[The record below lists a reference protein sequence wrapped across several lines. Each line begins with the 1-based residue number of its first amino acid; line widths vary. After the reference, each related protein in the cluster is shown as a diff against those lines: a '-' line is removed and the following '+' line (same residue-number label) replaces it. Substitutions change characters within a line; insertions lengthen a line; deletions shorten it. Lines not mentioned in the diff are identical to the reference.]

1 MDLKYSLEI
10 SKILDKHL
18 PAKGVGTQREVLR
31 MKIHRD
37 FTDLVNTLLI
47 QRVVS
52 SLPTE
57 CQENWES
64 NYYCTLSGKCQKC
77 DK

>member
-18 PAKGVGTQREVLR
+18 PAKDVGTEREILR

-37 FTDLVNTLLI
+37 FTDLVNELLI
-47 QRVVS
+47 QRVS
-52 SLPTE
+52 KT
-57 CQENWES
+57 
-64 NYYCTLSGKCQKC
+64 K
-77 DK
+77 